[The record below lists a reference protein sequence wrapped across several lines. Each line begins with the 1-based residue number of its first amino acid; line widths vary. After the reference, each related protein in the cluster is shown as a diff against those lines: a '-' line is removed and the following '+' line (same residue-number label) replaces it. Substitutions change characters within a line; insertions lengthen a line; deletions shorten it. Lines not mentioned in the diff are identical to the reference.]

1 MILERSSERP
11 GSYPGVAKFGIALE
25 WGSRGR
31 WFNSSHS
38 DHGKG
43 LQTQRFAGFL
53 FFVRV
58 REQSLFHPLLYIG
71 LWLDIIDSLAWS
83 FPFISWHSG
92 VSEAAIKYFWLQEIF
107 MSRSYEQTQWLQQ
120 FYQLRISAER
130 TKTAGIV

>member
-1 MILERSSERP
+1 MDQERSKEIHSKIRLMR
-11 GSYPGVAKFGIALE
+11 YVGILLLTFTLILLRLITL
-25 WGSRGR
+25 S
-31 WFNSSHS
+31 
-38 DHGKG
+38 HGKG

-107 MSRSYEQTQWLQQ
+107 MSRSYEQTLWLQQ
-120 FYQLRISAER
+120 FYQLRIPAER